1 MARSKLISESGLFSM
16 MLKDARSSW
25 SFVVLASKSECESES
40 GEKRS
45 GSEMG
50 LLAPT
55 LTPALFSAPLAAE
68 SCNQALQLLHEQR
81 CRYQCCNLTIPIYMR
96 NERLD
101 NGNINILKKL
111 Q

>member
-55 LTPALFSAPLAAE
+55 LTPALFSAPW
-68 SCNQALQLLHEQR
+68 LLKVATRHF
-81 CRYQCCNLTIPIYMR
+81 NSST
-96 NERLD
+96 NK
-101 NGNINILKKL
+101 GVGINVVT
-111 Q
+111 